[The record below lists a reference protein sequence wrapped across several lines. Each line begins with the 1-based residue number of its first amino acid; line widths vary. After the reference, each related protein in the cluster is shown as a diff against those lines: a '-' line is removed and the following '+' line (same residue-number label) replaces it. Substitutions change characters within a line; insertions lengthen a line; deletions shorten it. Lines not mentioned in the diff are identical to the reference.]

1 MWTLKYLHE
10 FCDDD
15 DHLVLCL
22 IICQVLSLGTSQK
35 PSEIVQLREFNKE
48 LVTKVLDGP
57 ESLTGERGE
66 AHWEAIA
73 ESLYL
78 PPLGFGETNRG
89 IESTDPWSHLP
100 QMVLEWESQR
110 RGSHCGRSF
119 LIQRKR
125 QIPGLLFFCLCS
137 YFIFLSFIILILFW
151 HGQMSLRNEAGR
163 NQLPSIPTE

>member
-22 IICQVLSLGTSQK
+22 TICLVLSLGTSQK

-66 AHWEAIA
+66 AQWEAIA
-73 ESLYL
+73 ESLYP

-89 IESTDPWSHLP
+89 IELTDPWSHLP
-100 QMVLEWESQR
+100 QIFPWHKS
-110 RGSHCGRSF
+110 SHTNGKDVQDSCQWPWWPRNDPSFEVGFKIRLLYSGKSWCYGFITLGR
-119 LIQRKR
+119 IQ
-125 QIPGLLFFCLCS
+125 
-137 YFIFLSFIILILFW
+137 FI
-151 HGQMSLRNEAGR
+151 MS
-163 NQLPSIPTE
+163 IF